1 MGMPPDSN
9 PNSDPDANSDDVE
22 REIAAQANAMKD
34 QLRKDVAS
42 WSKARHDD
50 TGGIPAGPAA
60 PAVKPVSTKPT
71 ARTPRAAPA
80 AAKPAVAS
88 GKPFRMSYSGSSTAD
103 YIKYMRD
110 RGAK

>member
-9 PNSDPDANSDDVE
+9 PSSDPDVNSDDVE

-50 TGGIPAGPAA
+50 TAGIPAGPTSPAPRPA
-60 PAVKPVSTKPT
+60 PAKAA
-71 ARTPRAAPA
+71 ARTARAAPA
-80 AAKPAVAS
+80 AAKPVAAS

>member
-1 MGMPPDSN
+1 MAMPPDS
-9 PNSDPDANSDDVE
+9 DDTDAE
-22 REIAAQANAMKD
+22 REITAQANAMKD

-42 WSKARHDD
+42 WSKARHD
-50 TGGIPAGPAA
+50 GGPGLPEGPAA
-60 PAVKPVSTKPT
+60 PAPKPATAKPVART
-71 ARTPRAAPA
+71 ARPAPA
-80 AAKPAVAS
+80 AAKPPVAS

>member
-1 MGMPPDSN
+1 MP
-9 PNSDPDANSDDVE
+9 SDSDDADE
-22 REIAAQANAMKD
+22 REIAARANAMKD

-42 WSKARHDD
+42 WSKARHD
-50 TGGIPAGPAA
+50 GGAGLPEGPAA
-60 PAVKPVSTKPT
+60 PAAKPATAKPA
-71 ARTPRAAPA
+71 ARAARSAPA
-80 AAKPAVAS
+80 ATAKPAAAS